1 MGRRTVN
8 LGTQSNGPMRQG
20 SRLLPAIGLALAGLG
35 VGLIGGVM
43 GGVGGCASSQ
53 PRVSPAYV
61 SSYNAGQY
69 QAAYRDAVTLA
80 REDPSGQRPLVGSTE
95 RARAALV
102 AGLAAHAMGRDT
114 EAERWLNPLVEYG
127 DTSIAGRAGAAIGLI
142 ASSRGEY
149 ESAATLLVAAAGKL
163 TGDESARASFYAGEA
178 LSALGRD
185 GQARVQYAL
194 ASASARQD
202 SPLRRRIEQRIST
215 GRYSIQL
222 GAFSKRNHAQAVVD
236 DAKAR
241 AQELG
246 LGPPRIILSTD
257 KRNRRLYV
265 VRVGTFHDRNA
276 ALDSLRKLGVDG
288 FVMATPAAPVKTTE
302 VPISLPFE

>member
-1 MGRRTVN
+1 MERRTVN
-8 LGTQSNGPMRQG
+8 LGTRDNTLARWGR
-20 SRLLPAIGLALAGLG
+20 RLMPTVRMVLAGLG
-35 VGLIGGVM
+35 VGLM
-43 GGVGGCASSQ
+43 GLMGGCASSQ
-53 PRVSPAYV
+53 PQVSPAYV
-61 SSYNAGQY
+61 GSYNAGQF
-69 QAAYRDAVTLA
+69 QAAYRDAVTQA
-80 REDPSGQRPLVGSTE
+80 REDPSGERPLVGSNE

-127 DTSIAGRAGAAIGLI
+127 DTSIAGRAGAALGLI

-163 TGDESARASFYAGEA
+163 NGDESARANFYAGEA

-222 GAFSKRNHAQAVVD
+222 GAFSKRTHAQAVVD
-236 DAKAR
+236 SVRTR

-246 LGPPRIILSTD
+246 VGPPKIILSTD

-265 VRVGTFHDRNA
+265 VRVGKFHDRAA
-276 ALDSLRKLGVDG
+276 ALDTLHRLSVDG
-288 FVMATPAAPVKTTE
+288 FVMATPATPVKTTE